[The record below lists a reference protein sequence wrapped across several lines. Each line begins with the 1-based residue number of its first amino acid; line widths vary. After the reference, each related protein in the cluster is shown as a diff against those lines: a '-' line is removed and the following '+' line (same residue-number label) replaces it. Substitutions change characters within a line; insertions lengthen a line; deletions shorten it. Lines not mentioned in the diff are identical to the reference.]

1 MSRAFRFLVL
11 IGLLVSAGC
20 SSLPPISLL
29 TTPTPVP
36 VQRATFTPQLIHT
49 QTARPQTQARILRI
63 WLPPR
68 FDPDAETEAANLL
81 KQRLA
86 DFESQ
91 HPGLVIEVRIKAE
104 EGDASLL
111 NSLSAANLAAPTAL
125 PDLVALPRPAL
136 EAAALKGLL
145 HPIDGLST
153 ALHDPDWYGYARDL
167 GHVQN
172 IGYGLPFAGDA
183 AVLVYRSD
191 IEGGVTWEN
200 IFINGN
206 SLSFP
211 AGDPQGLFGLSLY
224 ISAGGELL
232 DSNGLPFLEQDAL
245 VKTLSWVEEGIATG
259 SISPSLKNVSTNN
272 DVLAAYRSGIAD
284 MAVTW
289 TSSMPP
295 GLIVPVPGFG
305 NSSHSFATG
314 WAWALAGSNPEN
326 QQLAIELAEYLT
338 VDDFIAAWTRSA
350 GYLPTG
356 PNSAVASDNAVIA
369 VLEAAQAIPSNEV
382 LQVLGPLMQE
392 ALIRVLNGEQ
402 PEAAAGSVIE
412 KLK

>member
-1 MSRAFRFLVL
+1 MPRAFRFLVL

-211 AGDPQGLFGLSLY
+211 AGDPQGLFGLSL
-224 ISAGGELL
+224 
-232 DSNGLPFLEQDAL
+232 
-245 VKTLSWVEEGIATG
+245 
-259 SISPSLKNVSTNN
+259 
-272 DVLAAYRSGIAD
+272 
-284 MAVTW
+284 
-289 TSSMPP
+289 
-295 GLIVPVPGFG
+295 
-305 NSSHSFATG
+305 
-314 WAWALAGSNPEN
+314 
-326 QQLAIELAEYLT
+326 
-338 VDDFIAAWTRSA
+338 
-350 GYLPTG
+350 
-356 PNSAVASDNAVIA
+356 
-369 VLEAAQAIPSNEV
+369 
-382 LQVLGPLMQE
+382 
-392 ALIRVLNGEQ
+392 
-402 PEAAAGSVIE
+402 
-412 KLK
+412 